1 MKKMKHHVKKKFHI
15 FKDMHFFQRMTL
27 IYVIGGIIPLL
38 GASIYTNSQMH
49 NIMIDLSRETQSEE
63 IVLLGSSINESM
75 TVLENVARLLCLSD
89 EVRRLATKEYSGS
102 TDFFKD
108 YYGTSAITEYLNYYQ
123 QDISYINVYID
134 NSSVSQEDIQ
144 KADNLTFLSPA
155 VRVETWYQET
165 IDLNNAGYWYVGT
178 MPGSDQQTIQISRAM
193 RNKKGKVIAVVTV
206 LMQFHKTVDALTER
220 SVDTMLLYNND
231 IIVSAN
237 YDAENRYPFLREQ
250 LEGFKENS
258 LTQRVVY
265 GVEEYLIT
273 CEKVFPSG
281 YSDYY
286 SLVSIQKYQDIMANV
301 NKISL
306 RAFMPEAA
314 GIILSMVLILAFSV
328 SYGRRMK
335 QLRVQMSHVAQGE
348 YDKVQ
353 PVEGNDEI
361 GELYQELEQMIK
373 DIQKLTSVVVN
384 EQVQKEKLHTR
395 QKEVEFK
402 MLASQINPHFLYN
415 TLETIRMKAMVN
427 HQPEIVELVKM
438 LAKTMRYHIQVTEQ
452 LVALKAELQMVEY
465 YLKIQEYRFGDRITS
480 SVEVDPDVDRNALIM
495 PLIIQPFVENAFV
508 HGLEEKDKDGKI
520 TVHVSMSGEDI
531 QIVIWDNGEGMD
543 YFQLGKL
550 RQSLHEENT
559 DQSHIGVHN
568 VNQRIKI
575 FYGEDYGIQI
585 ESKRKLGTKVTLRL
599 PYQLEEDGNL

>member
-1 MKKMKHHVKKKFHI
+1 M
-15 FKDMHFFQRMTL
+15 

-38 GASIYTNSQMH
+38 GASIYTNSQMR

-75 TVLENVARLLCLSD
+75 TVLDNVARRLCLSD
-89 EVRRLATKEYSGS
+89 EVRKLATKEYSGS

-108 YYGTSAITEYLNYYQ
+108 YYSTSAITEYLNYYQ

-134 NSSVSQEDIQ
+134 NASISEEDI
-144 KADNLTFLSPA
+144 KKTDNLSFLSPT
-155 VRVETWYQET
+155 VRAEPWYHET
-165 IDLNNAGYWYVGT
+165 IDPDNEAGYWYVGS
-178 MPGSDQQTIQISRAM
+178 MPGSVQKSIQISRAM
-193 RNKKGKVIAVVTV
+193 RNKKGKVLAVVTV
-206 LMQFHKTVDALTER
+206 LMQYHKTVDALMER
-220 SVDTMLLYNND
+220 NVDTMLLYDNNV
-231 IIVSAN
+231 IVSSN
-237 YDAENRYPFLREQ
+237 YDAENRYPFLWEH
-250 LEGFKENS
+250 LEEWKENT

-265 GVEEYLIT
+265 GVEEYLMT
-273 CEKVFPSG
+273 CERVFPG
-281 YSDYY
+281 GFNDYY

-306 RAFMPEAA
+306 RAFMPEVA
-314 GIILSMVLILAFSV
+314 GIILSMVLILAFSI
-328 SYGRRMK
+328 SYGRRMN

-348 YDKVQ
+348 YDQVQ

-373 DIQKLTSVVVN
+373 DIQKLTAVVVN

-427 HQPEIVELVKM
+427 RQPEIVELVKM

-480 SVEVDPDVDRNALIM
+480 KVEVDPDVDLNALVM

-508 HGLEEKDKDGKI
+508 HGLEEKDRDGRI
-520 TVHVSMSGEDI
+520 RIHVSMIERDI
-531 QIVIWDNGEGMD
+531 QITIWDNGEGMD

-559 DQSHIGVHN
+559 DQTHIGVHN

-575 FYGEDYGIQI
+575 FYGGDYGIQI
-585 ESKRKLGTKVTLRL
+585 ESKRKWGTKVTLRL
-599 PYQLEEDGNL
+599 PYQLEEEGNL